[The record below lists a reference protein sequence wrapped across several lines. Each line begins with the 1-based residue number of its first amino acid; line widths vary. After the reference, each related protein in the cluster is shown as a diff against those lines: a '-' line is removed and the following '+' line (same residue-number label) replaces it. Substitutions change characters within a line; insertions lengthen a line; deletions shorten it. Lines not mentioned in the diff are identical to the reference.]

1 MRIKKMLCSLA
12 AIGVIGSGCG
22 IYYVSQGAEDSS
34 DTDVNSENL
43 SAAASKNVS
52 DFMNALVSHNNE
64 EVAKMGGSQSYGSYA
79 FLDNV
84 GFESWEI
91 LSEEGGIYTIKL
103 NISESSEEDFPVGE
117 SIWTIDASD
126 DEGSLSS
133 FCQVLENGKTVLA
146 DNVSRLD
153 VSNAVKMCYAFTSEF
168 GWISSDESIITMSGK
183 EKTVEKERF
192 IDDLIK
198 FCAYFSADDEL
209 SESSVDYSAEKLS
222 ESAERLLGIKEL
234 DFTSLPSYNKAKD
247 TVSNTRTRYSW
258 GYAKLAD
265 EQFSDGAYRVTIDWY
280 SDAILLAKARSIDYY
295 LVDNPDGSIRL
306 ISTDETFNSGDP
318 IAFVTKAEY

>member
-12 AIGVIGSGCG
+12 AIGVIGSVCG
-22 IYYVSQGAEDSS
+22 LYYASQSAEDGS
-34 DTDVNSENL
+34 DADITAENV
-43 SAAASKNVS
+43 SAALKNVS

-64 EVAKMGGSQSYGSYA
+64 EVAKMGGSQSYGAYS

-84 GFESWEI
+84 GFDSWEI
-91 LSEEGGIYTIKL
+91 VSEENGIYTIKL
-103 NISESSEEDFPVGE
+103 NISESTEEDFPVGE
-117 SIWTIDASD
+117 SLWTIDASD

-133 FCQVLENGKTVLA
+133 FCRVTENGKTVLA
-146 DNVSRLD
+146 DNVSSLG

-168 GWISSDESIITMSGK
+168 GWISSDESIITISGR

-198 FCAYFSADDEL
+198 FCAYFSGDDEL
-209 SESSVDYSAEKLS
+209 LESDVNFSAEKLS

-234 DFTSLPSYNKAKD
+234 DFTSLPSYNKAKA
-247 TVSNTRTRYSW
+247 TVSSTRTRYSW

-265 EQFSDGAYRVTIDWY
+265 EQFSDGAYRVSIDWY
-280 SDAILLAKARSIDYY
+280 SDAVLLAKARSIDYY
-295 LVDNPDGSIRL
+295 LADNSDGSIRL
-306 ISTDETFNSGDP
+306 ISTDEVFNSGTP
-318 IAFVTKAEY
+318 IAFITKAEY